1 MEAAVK
7 LLKQQWFLLALT
19 VAVVAGMGLCPWL
32 APLTEYRQLRSG
44 IVGLVMFLMALPL
57 PLGAFWH
64 AINRPQAAILASFI
78 NLGLAPLLAFPFVNL
93 LGPQLGGGLAIALA
107 APCTLSTAAV
117 WTRRAGGNDV
127 TALMVTILT
136 NLVCVVATPLWLW
149 FLTSRI
155 IAEFSLAE
163 QIQRLSWLVLLPIG
177 LAQIARVWPRLANF
191 ATRQKAM
198 LGAGSQIGVLY
209 IVFLGAIQSALVWR
223 AGQGE
228 AAWQWGIVLVLI
240 PTAHLG
246 LFFFGLGLAKRLGIA
261 VPDQRAVAI
270 SGSQK
275 TFMIGAEVG
284 LTLGL
289 SILPLLIY
297 HVFQLFA
304 DTLLADRLRA
314 QDSQATQESQATQ
327 DSQQPSPRSPD
338 RGRSRDGTRG
348 SIPS

>member
-1 MEAAVK
+1 MIV
-7 LLKQQWFLLALT
+7 LTQQWFLLALT
-19 VAVVAGMGLCPWL
+19 LVVVLGMVFCPWL

-44 IVGLVMFLMALPL
+44 IVGLVMFSMALPL
-57 PLGAFWH
+57 PLGAFLR
-64 AINRPQAAILASFI
+64 AIHRPQAALLASFI
-78 NLGLAPLLAFPFVNL
+78 NLGLAPLLAWPFVNL

-107 APCTLSTAAV
+107 VPCTLSTAAV

-136 NLVCVVATPLWLW
+136 NLMCVIATPLWLW

-155 IAEFSLAE
+155 ITDFSLGE

-177 LAQIARVWPRLANF
+177 LAQIARAWPRLANF
-191 ATRQKAM
+191 ATRRKTL
-198 LGAGSQIGVLY
+198 LGVGSQIGVLY
-209 IVFLGAIQSALVWR
+209 IVFLGAIQSALVWGT
-223 AGQGE
+223 GQGDS
-228 AAWQWGIVLVLI
+228 AWQWAIVLGLI

-246 LFFFGLGLAKRLGIA
+246 LFFLGLWLAKSLRLDA
-261 VPDQRAVAI
+261 PDQRAVAI

-297 HVFQLFA
+297 HLFQLFA

-314 QDSQATQESQATQ
+314 KDQSLGGAV
-327 DSQQPSPRSPD
+327 R
-338 RGRSRDGTRG
+338 
-348 SIPS
+348 